1 MFKMIGLLK
10 RKAGMSS
17 EEFRDYYETTH
28 RRIGE
33 KYLRNF
39 AVKYMR
45 RYLTP
50 FPNPL
55 TGETPETDH
64 DVLLEIWY
72 PDRATFETA
81 HARFADEE
89 VLAEISA
96 DEERLFDRS
105 KMLFYF
111 IEERESDLKN
121 TGSPES
127 HEC

>member
-1 MFKMIGLLK
+1 
-10 RKAGMSS
+10 MSS
-17 EEFRDYYETTH
+17 EDFRDYYETTH
-28 RRIGE
+28 RRMGE
-33 KYLRNF
+33 KYLHRF

-50 FPNPL
+50 FPDPL

-72 PDRATFETA
+72 PNRATFEAA
-81 HARFADEE
+81 HAQFADEE
-89 VLAEISA
+89 IMAEISA

-111 IEERESDLKN
+111 LDECESDLKSVA
-121 TGSPES
+121 TSD
-127 HEC
+127 